1 LFHYYATHLRIV
13 PQPSFVFDTTG
24 FSEQKRNAVLAYR
37 SQFVDNPGNRRVVDW
52 LDAAGTY
59 FGSRIGTASAEPF
72 FAREPIGI
80 TGLSA
85 LA

>member
-1 LFHYYATHLRIV
+1 V
-13 PQPSFVFDTTG
+13 M
-24 FSEQKRNAVLAYR
+24 E
-37 SQFVDNPGNRRVVDW
+37 W

-72 FAREPIGI
+72 FAREPL
-80 TGLSA
+80 GLMSLDS